1 MSRSDLEALFL
12 QLCLDHDLPRPQV
25 NRYDNGRELDF
36 RWPERRLAVETN
48 GFWVH
53 RSRDAFESDHERRL
67 KLEAAGWRVVSLTW
81 RQVVDRP
88 NAIAAHV
95 RRVLEEASGT

>member
-1 MSRSDLEALFL
+1 MTRSDLEALFL

-36 RWPERRLAVETN
+36 RWPEHRLAVETN

-53 RSRDAFESDHERRL
+53 RTRDAFERDHSDDWSS
-67 KLEAAGWRVVSLTW
+67 KPPAG
-81 RQVVDRP
+81 
-88 NAIAAHV
+88 A
-95 RRVLEEASGT
+95 